1 MGEKPKLLFLD
12 DRSKRLHAALKK
24 YGEEY
29 DVTLVCTVKECI
41 KMLSNEGPWDVVS
54 LDHDLDYEEF
64 VPSLLP
70 NTGMEVVRWLCEN
83 IDYMRMVNYGRDEV
97 EERLLWFRIIIHTSN
112 KAAAFRMET
121 RLRDAGYNKIKC
133 ERFTYDD

>member
-12 DRSKRLHAALKK
+12 DRSKRLHGALKK
-24 YGEEY
+24 YGEQY
-29 DVTLVCTVKECI
+29 DVTLVCTAKECI

-54 LDHDLDYEEF
+54 LDHDLDFDEF

-70 NTGMEVVRWLCEN
+70 GTGMEVVRWLCEN
-83 IDYMRMVNYGRDEV
+83 YEMLEYVYMIPKFIILHSSNYISALQMWK
-97 EERLLWFRIIIHTSN
+97 RLKES
-112 KAAAFRMET
+112 
-121 RLRDAGYNKIKC
+121 GYTAEY

>member
-1 MGEKPKLLFLD
+1 MGDKPRLLFFD

-24 YGEEY
+24 YGDDY

-41 KMLSNEGPWDVVS
+41 KMLSNDGPWDVVS
-54 LDHDLDYEEF
+54 LDHDLDFEEF

-83 IDYMRMVNYGRDEV
+83 VEFMRQSYLEVVNGRSV
-97 EERLLWFRIIIHTSN
+97 WRKPCFVIHTSN
-112 KAAAFRMET
+112 EAASFQMYR
-121 RLRDAGYNKIKC
+121 RLFNSEYHVEE